1 MANTIKENVKIGVIG
16 GSGLYDIPG
25 LTSVR
30 TIQVRTP
37 FGEPSSVVKIGE
49 LGGVE
54 CAFLARHGRGHTI
67 LPSEI
72 NVKANIWAMKWLG
85 VEKLLAVSA
94 VGSLKEE
101 LPPLHFVI
109 PDQIL
114 DRTKGRP
121 STFFG
126 NGIVAHVTFDRP
138 FCAGQSKLL
147 AEKARGLNLPMS
159 EGGTYVCM
167 EGPQFSTKAESH
179 FHRSLG
185 ASVIGMTAIPE
196 AKLAR
201 EAEMCYSMAALVTD
215 YDCWK
220 EGAEVTNE
228 QVIQTM
234 HANVANA
241 IKLLGEMIP
250 AAAKRKRD
258 CHCGKA
264 LEGAIFTAP
273 HSMDP
278 KAAKKLEL
286 LIGRFTRGRKS

>member
-1 MANTIKENVKIGVIG
+1 MNERVKVGVIG

-25 LTSVR
+25 LTAVR
-30 TIQVRTP
+30 TVKVKTP
-37 FGEPSSVVKIGE
+37 FGDPSGAITIGE
-49 LGGVE
+49 LNGVE
-54 CAFLARHGRGHTI
+54 CAFLARHGRGHVL

-72 NVKANIWAMKWLG
+72 NVKANIWALKSLG
-85 VEKLLAVSA
+85 VERLIAVSA

-101 LPPLHFVI
+101 LAPLHFVV

-138 FCAGQSKLL
+138 FCPDLSDLVLKQGL
-147 AEKARGLNLPMS
+147 AQGLTIHG
-159 EGGTYVCM
+159 GGTYVCM

-185 ASVIGMTAIPE
+185 ASIIGMTAIPE

-201 EAEMCYSMAALVTD
+201 EAELCYSMIALVTD

-220 EGAEVTNE
+220 EGEEVTNE
-228 QVIQTM
+228 KVIATM
-234 HANVANA
+234 RANVSNA
-241 IKLLGEMIP
+241 LKLLAAALP
-250 AAAKRKRD
+250 AAAQISPKCK
-258 CHCGKA
+258 CGDA
-264 LEGAIFTAP
+264 LEGAIFTSP
-273 HSMDP
+273 QEMDR
-278 KAAKKLEL
+278 KTAKKLEL
-286 LIGRFTRGRKS
+286 LIGRFTRGRR

>member
-1 MANTIKENVKIGVIG
+1 MTIKERVKIGVLG
-16 GSGLYDIPG
+16 GSGLYEVPG

-30 TIQVRTP
+30 TIKVKTP
-37 FGEPSSVVKIGE
+37 FGDPSGPVTIGE

-54 CAFLARHGRGHTI
+54 CAFLARHGRGHVL

-72 NVKANIWAMKWLG
+72 NVKANIWALKWLG
-85 VEKLLAVSA
+85 VERLLAVSA

-101 LPPLHFVI
+101 LAPLHFVV
-109 PDQIL
+109 PDQII

-126 NGIVAHVTFDRP
+126 GGIVAHVTFDRP
-138 FCAGQSKLL
+138 FCGEQSKVL
-147 AEKARGLNLPMS
+147 ADKARGLSLPTH
-159 EGGTYVCM
+159 EGGTYICM

-185 ASVIGMTAIPE
+185 ASVIGMTAVPE

-220 EGAEVTNE
+220 DGSEVTNE

-241 IKLLGEMIP
+241 IKLLAETIP
-250 AAAKRKRD
+250 AISRLQRN
-258 CHCGKA
+258 CRCGEA
-264 LEGAIFTAP
+264 LEGAIFTRP
-273 HSMDP
+273 MDMDR
-278 KAAKKLEL
+278 KTAKKLEL
-286 LIGRFTRGRKS
+286 LIGRFTRGRR